1 MHSIAQVPMTEP
13 GLFKFT
19 PPRTCWFRY
28 QGEVDEHQV
37 RRLFNQIKDAV
48 GNQPFFYLTVD
59 MTEFVKDTIA
69 SRRAGADIMATLPP
83 RATAVVTPDWSKRV
97 VAKLVFKGSELL
109 AGKDR
114 QWSAFFSDQEAANK
128 WLATMTETL
137 EQAAKRLAAAK

>member
-1 MHSIAQVPMTEP
+1 MTEP

-19 PPRTCWFRY
+19 PPRTVWFRF

-37 RRLFNQIKDAV
+37 RRLLTQIREAIGD
-48 GNQPFFYLTVD
+48 QPYFYLIID

-69 SRRAGADIMATLPP
+69 SRRAGAEIMGTLPP

-109 AGKDR
+109 AGKHRR
-114 QWSAFFSDQEAANK
+114 QWSEFFSDQETANA

-137 EQAAKRLAAAK
+137 EQAAQRLASGK